1 MGWFSAERQVPL
13 SSPGTGDRPSASPA
27 GDDRSSAPW
36 TTAAFVSAWL
46 VGLIVST
53 IGLVSGITPGPSGA
67 PEWLQA
73 VSRNSAAYLVLLL
86 LAPVLWWLHHR
97 PPRPRQRREGWLPA
111 HLGFRTRPAQT
122 DRAGAVAWGSALAV
136 ALVSIGVSCT
146 VARMRVGGA
155 ESLTFGDL
163 PPAYH
168 DEYSYLFQA
177 ETFLARRTWFP
188 THPDAPQF
196 FDQMHVLNDDGRYA
210 SRYFPGTGLW
220 LAPFV
225 AVGQPYWGHWLAG
238 GLVAFF
244 TFWSGRELGGN
255 GVGLL
260 AGLLTATAPGMALF
274 SNLLLAHHPTL
285 IGLSV
290 FLYAFLRMLRTRSAA
305 SACVAGCGLTF
316 AMLCRPMTAAGFAF
330 PFGLWF
336 IAWLFGR
343 GTAAGKG
350 GRRVAMFAAMGVPL
364 LTGFVLLFFYNQSI
378 TGSGWTTPY
387 AVYEKIYTPRQRYG
401 FYNVDRGAPLVG
413 PRVRAAY
420 DEWAENLTPALAARN
435 VGRRLLASWEWSL
448 GLIPLAM
455 ITAAFPF
462 GVIAARRRGWFDSR
476 WWLLP
481 CAIAGLH
488 LAHVPYWFSGIL
500 HWHYVFESGP
510 AWLLLFAGASAWLIA
525 AWYERGSRALPL
537 WWLAITA
544 CAIAAAWLPRTW
556 IDPFANPARPAT
568 SQVRAAVADLAF
580 SRLKYDR
587 FQKEIDRHIAE
598 RPAIVFVDP
607 SLEDA
612 HIEYVVNEPPL
623 SAPILRGRLVAD
635 EFERPDVL
643 SAFPRRAA
651 YWIVAHDDL
660 RRQLMTGHFAD
671 YRFEL
676 VSDLA
681 LREPRRIDLWRV
693 LPRHSTD

>member
-13 SSPGTGDRPSASPA
+13 SPPGTGDPPPA
-27 GDDRSSAPW
+27 PTAVDADRSTVRW
-36 TTAAFVSAWL
+36 TTAALVSAWL
-46 VGLIVST
+46 AGLILCT
-53 IGLVSGITPGPSGA
+53 IGLASRVAPGHPGA
-67 PEWLQA
+67 PEWIQA
-73 VSRNSAAYLVLLL
+73 ISRNSAAYLVLLML
-86 LAPVLWWLHHR
+86 MPAIWWLHHR
-97 PPRPRQRREGWLPA
+97 RPPRRRGGWLPA
-111 HLGFRTRPAQT
+111 CFGFRTRPAQSA

-136 ALVSIGVSCT
+136 ALVSIAVSFT
-146 VARMRVGGA
+146 VSRMSAGGA

-177 ETFLARRTWFP
+177 ETFLAGRTWFP
-188 THPDAPQF
+188 AHAEAPQF

-260 AGLLTATAPGMALF
+260 AGLLTASAPGMALF

-285 IGLSV
+285 VGLSV
-290 FLYAFLRMLRTRSAA
+290 FLYAFLRMLRTRGV
-305 SACVAGCGLTF
+305 ACAGVAGCGLAF

-336 IAWLFGR
+336 VVWLVRR
-343 GTAAGKG
+343 GQASGEG
-350 GRRVAMFAAMGVPL
+350 GRRLAMFAAMGVPL
-364 LTGFVLLFFYNQSI
+364 LAGFVLLFLYNQSI

-387 AVYEKIYTPRQRYG
+387 AVYESIYTPRQRYG
-401 FYNVDRGAPLVG
+401 FDNVDRGAPLVG
-413 PRVRAAY
+413 PKVRTAY

-455 ITAAFPF
+455 AVAAFPF
-462 GVIAARRRGWFDSR
+462 CAIAARRRGWFDAR

-481 CAIAGLH
+481 AAILGLH
-488 LAHVPYWFSGIL
+488 LAHVPYWFTGIL
-500 HWHYVFESGP
+500 HWHYVFETGP
-510 AWLLLFAGASAWLIA
+510 VWLLAFAGVSAWLMA
-525 AWYERGSRALPL
+525 AWFQRGSRALPV
-537 WWLAITA
+537 WWLAIPGLAVAT
-544 CAIAAAWLPRTW
+544 AWLPQSW
-556 IDPFANPARPAT
+556 IDPLANEGGPAT
-568 SQVRAAVADLAF
+568 SRVRAAVADLAF

-587 FQKEIDRHIAE
+587 FQKEIERYISE
-598 RPAIVFVDP
+598 RPAVVFVDP

-612 HIEYVVNEPPL
+612 HIEYVVNDPQL
-623 SAPILRGRLVAD
+623 SAPILHARLLSD
-635 EFERPDVL
+635 EFERPAVL
-643 SAFPRRAA
+643 SAFPGRAA
-651 YWIVAHDDL
+651 WWMVADDAL

-681 LREPRRIDLWRV
+681 LRESRRVELWRV
-693 LPRHSTD
+693 LPQHSD